1 MKSFKPCSRH
11 RKEYL
16 FMSDSL
22 TIKAPAKINLS
33 LDVTGRRENG
43 YHDLRMIMQ
52 TIDLYDELTIRKTAE
67 PGIHFSMNK
76 ELPDHIP
83 PEKNLVWKAA
93 KLLQERCH
101 VTDGLDIYLEKN
113 IPAAAGLAGGSSDCA
128 ATLLG
133 VNELCELGLTL
144 GELCDIGV
152 SLGADVPFCLQKGTM
167 LSEGIGEILTRLP
180 DLSPLWALLIKPDI
194 SVSTGYVYTH
204 LKLDEITDRP
214 DTEHLIDCIRRHD
227 DVSLAHRL
235 SNVLETVTIP
245 EYPVLEELKQF
256 LKDNGAIGSLMSGSG
271 PTTYGLYQDEI
282 LARMALK
289 KAQERYPDY
298 DIILCRTRLPEA

>member
-101 VTDGLDIYLEKN
+101 ITDGLDIYLEKN

-214 DTEHLIDCIRRHD
+214 DTEQLINCIRRHD

>member
-1 MKSFKPCSRH
+1 
-11 RKEYL
+11 
-16 FMSDSL
+16 
-22 TIKAPAKINLS
+22 
-33 LDVTGRRENG
+33 
-43 YHDLRMIMQ
+43 MQ
-52 TIDLYDELTIRKTAE
+52 TIDLYDELTFRKTAD

-76 ELPDHIP
+76 ELPDRIP
-83 PEKNLVWKAA
+83 LEKNLVWKAA

-101 VTDGLDIYLEKN
+101 ITDGLDIYLEKN

>member
-76 ELPDHIP
+76 ELPDRIP

-101 VTDGLDIYLEKN
+101 ITDGLDIYLEKN

-227 DVSLAHRL
+227 AASLAHRL